1 MFIRVN
7 TTPNSPR
14 KSIQVVENK
23 RIGSKVKQTIVRYV
37 GVAMNDREEQKLKEL
52 AAEYIANIEA
62 QKLQESKQ
70 LSLFPEPTESQLKQ
84 AILDK
89 LPKAGR
95 PRKKTLDKITPPNQ
109 VTLDLIKEIDRVTE
123 GVHEIGTT
131 VYNSL
136 GYNKIDLRKKDQ
148 QILQDLVLARLA
160 EPKSKLG
167 CQQML
172 AEQFGKKHDLDA
184 IYRMMDKLHPN
195 INQIKTITFQA
206 TKKLFSE
213 KIDLVL
219 FDVTTLYFESITE
232 DELRQF
238 GYSKDHRFNTTQ
250 VVLALA
256 TNADGLP
263 IGYELFKGNKAEV
276 CTLVEAINNWKK
288 HFDIEDVC
296 FVGDRAM
303 FCKQNLKILE
313 ENNYHYVVAAKLRK
327 LPTHLLEKI
336 TNGENY
342 KLQQIGSSLAWVG
355 DFEYEN
361 ARLVVSY
368 KRQRGLQDQKER
380 ATIIEKIQKAIGN
393 GGNTKKLINNHG
405 VKKFTKT
412 TNAYT
417 TLDNDK
423 IALDE
428 MFDGLHGVISNIRDE
443 KAIDLMSKYSRLWV
457 IEQSFRINKHL
468 LQMRPIYHFKP
479 ERIESH
485 VAICYMV
492 FTILRHIEYRVS
504 LTQKISPEQI
514 IKILKSVQS
523 SIHIHKV
530 TKDLYRVPGKFTNEA
545 RKIYKTFDVN
555 RSLDAE
561 AIC

>member
-23 RIGSKVKQTIVRYV
+23 RIGSKVKQTIVRYI
-37 GVAMNDREEQKLKEL
+37 GVAMNEREEIKLKEL
-52 AAEYIANIEA
+52 AAEYIANVEL
-62 QKLQESKQ
+62 QKLEESKQ
-70 LSLFPEPTESQLKQ
+70 LSLFPPPTESQLKQ

-89 LPKAGR
+89 LPKQGR
-95 PRKKTLDKITPPNQ
+95 PRKKTLNQITPPSQ

-123 GVHEIGTT
+123 GIHEIGD
-131 VYNSL
+131 VI
-136 GYNKIDLRKKDQ
+136 YNKIGFNQINLSKKDHN
-148 QILQDLVLARLA
+148 ILKDVALARLA
-160 EPKSKLG
+160 EPASKLG
-167 CQQML
+167 CQKNL
-172 AEQFGKKHDLDA
+172 AEQFGKKYHIDA

-195 INQIKTITFQA
+195 INQVKSITFQA
-206 TKKLFSE
+206 TKRLFSD
-213 KIDLVL
+213 KVDLVL
-219 FDVTTLYFESITE
+219 FDVTTLYFESTNE
-232 DELRQF
+232 DELRKF

-263 IGYELFKGNKAEV
+263 IGYELFHGKKAEV
-276 CTLVEAINNWKK
+276 TTLIESISNWKNC
-288 HFDIEDVC
+288 FAIENVC

-303 FCKQNLKILE
+303 FSKKNLQILE
-313 ENNYHYVVAAKLRK
+313 ENKYKYVVAAKLRK
-327 LPTHLLEKI
+327 LPATLVEDI
-336 TNGENY
+336 MNGENY
-342 KLQQIGSSLAWVG
+342 KLNKIGSNLVWIG
-355 DFEYEN
+355 EFEHEN
-361 ARLVVSY
+361 ARLIVSY
-368 KRQRGLQDQKER
+368 KKQRALQDQKER
-380 ATIIEKIQKAIGN
+380 NTIIEKIKKIIGD

-412 TNAYT
+412 KNAYT

-423 IALDE
+423 IALDA
-428 MFDGLHGVISNIRDE
+428 MFDGLHGIISNIKDE
-443 KAIDLMSKYSRLWV
+443 KATDLICKYSRLWV
-457 IEQSFRINKHL
+457 IEQSFRLNKHL
-468 LQMRPIYHFKP
+468 LEMRPIFHFKP

-492 FTILRHIEYRVS
+492 FTILRHLEYRVA

-523 SIHIHKV
+523 SIHMHKV

-545 RKIYKTFDVN
+545 RKIYKTFEVN

-561 AIC
+561 ALF